1 MHVLFLFVYMY
12 SNSKRIL
19 GNKITIITCFSIFNN
34 FVFHISLLNM
44 KKKPFCQIVRVKYIC
59 EIFLGYI
66 YCNLLPSF
74 LIQKWVTKQ
83 WGETGQWK
91 NFTWF
96 LSYIKYN
103 LGDPYLWNLNPFASI
118 IYEQDLEVPNSKNCN
133 PNYKIS
139 FRLWSG

>member
-1 MHVLFLFVYMY
+1 MKDLLLKDEKSKPAEVTCETSINTYFNLQEGSRFGWKCYGYLVKMHVFFLFVYMY

-66 YCNLLPSF
+66 YCNLLLSF
-74 LIQKWVTKQ
+74 LMQK
-83 WGETGQWK
+83 
-91 NFTWF
+91 
-96 LSYIKYN
+96 
-103 LGDPYLWNLNPFASI
+103 
-118 IYEQDLEVPNSKNCN
+118 
-133 PNYKIS
+133 
-139 FRLWSG
+139 